1 MNDEHTDVIIVGGG
15 PVGLFLACLLLQKGV
30 SCAVLERREEPSRHT
45 RSLGIHPP
53 ALERLAEV
61 GIAEE
66 LIERA
71 VQITGGQ
78 AFAGSTVLGSMT
90 FESCP
95 PPYRFILALPQ
106 FITEAILERRLEELD
121 ASALLRGTTVTEVT
135 DSEDHVVVLAALGG
149 QQVRYRST
157 YVVGCDGFNSQVR
170 RSAKIDFPGGKYTDT
185 YVMGDFEDESDFGS
199 KAGIFLTEEGVV
211 ESFPLPGSVRRWV
224 AKTKTLLEDAS
235 PDTLAEIIRNRTGFQ
250 VQSHTCSMIS
260 AFSVYHHLA
269 TRLVRGRILLAG
281 DAAHVVSPIGGQGM
295 NLGWLG
301 AWTLSTAL
309 AGAVQNFGSAASL
322 FDSYSDSQRRAAI
335 TVRKRSEFNMW
346 MAREGPLLPL
356 KRTLVKWT
364 LDSRVRSYFAKM
376 FTMRGIQPQ

>member
-1 MNDEHTDVIIVGGG
+1 MNDTHTDVIIVGGG
-15 PVGLFLACLLLQKGV
+15 PIGLFLACLLLQKGI
-30 SCAVLERREEPSRHT
+30 SCIVLENREEPSQHT

-61 GIAEE
+61 GIAEK
-66 LIERA
+66 LIARA
-71 VQITGGQ
+71 VQITEGK
-78 AFAGSTVLGSMT
+78 AFAGSMLLGTMT
-90 FESCP
+90 FETCP
-95 PPYRFILALPQ
+95 PPYQFILSLPQ
-106 FITEAILERRLEELD
+106 FITESILEKKLEELD
-121 ASALLRGTTVTEVT
+121 DSALLRGTTVTEVS
-135 DSEDHVVVLAALGG
+135 DSGDHVIVLAALGA
-149 QQVRYRST
+149 QQVRYRSS
-157 YVVGCDGFNSQVR
+157 YVVGCDGFYSQVR
-170 RSAKIDFPGGKYTDT
+170 RSAKIEFPGGRYTDT
-185 YVMGDFEDESDFGS
+185 YVMGDFGDESDFGS
-199 KAGIFLTEEGVV
+199 QAGIFLTTEGVV
-211 ESFPLPGSVRRWV
+211 ESIPLPGSVRRWV
-224 AKTKTLLEDAS
+224 AKTKTLLEDVS
-235 PDTLAEIIRNRTGFQ
+235 PDTLAKIIQNRTGFQ

-269 TRLVRGRILLAG
+269 THLAEGRILLAG

-309 AGAVQNFGSAASL
+309 AGAVQNSSSAASL
-322 FDSYSDSQRRAAI
+322 FDSYSSSQRRAAI

-376 FTMRGIQPQ
+376 FTMRGIQSQ

>member
-1 MNDEHTDVIIVGGG
+1 MNGKHTDVIIVGGG

-30 SCAVLERREEPSRHT
+30 SCVILEQREEPSRHT

-71 VQITGGQ
+71 VQISEGR
-78 AFAGSTVLGSMT
+78 AFSGPTVLGSMT

-106 FITEAILERRLEELD
+106 FITEAILEKRLKELD
-121 ASALLRGTTVTEVT
+121 DSALLRGATVTEVF
-135 DSEDHVVVLAALGG
+135 DSGGHVIVRAVLGE
-149 QQVRYRST
+149 QEVRYRST

-170 RSAKIDFPGGKYTDT
+170 RSANIEFPGGKYTDT
-185 YVMGDFEDESDFGS
+185 YVMGDFEDRSNLGS
-199 KAGIFLTEEGVV
+199 QAGIFLTKEGVV
-211 ESFPLPGSVRRWV
+211 ESIPLPGSVRRWV

-235 PDTLAEIIRNRTGFQ
+235 ADTLAKIIQKRTGIQ
-250 VQSHTCSMIS
+250 VRSQTCSMIS

-269 TRLVRGRILLAG
+269 TELARGRILLAG

-309 AGAVQNFGSAASL
+309 AGAIQNSGSAKSL
-322 FDSYSDSQRRAAI
+322 FDSYSESQRRAAI

-376 FTMRGIQPQ
+376 FTMRGIQSQ